1 MIRSYFGLT
10 ENPFALREIELL
22 PHQQEIHDTLR
33 VHCQQGGLCLVVG
46 RPGTGKSVIKE
57 SLKTLPEKEH
67 LVATVARTLHTY
79 TNTVKILCEA
89 FRIEFESSAF
99 QCERKLIQQAF
110 SLNRSGKMLVTI
122 IDDAHLME
130 MESLRKLRLL
140 LEDFPK
146 NHNLILVGQVELLAN
161 LDLAINQDIKSRV
174 TYSVITRRI
183 NDDAMR
189 EFIHRELSR
198 IGLPHATFTTGAT
211 ELIIRWADGV
221 LRRCRN
227 LCLSAM
233 LETVRARSGKTIDI
247 DVVNRALLQP
257 HWQNQEESDDNS
269 DGPRFRTSNF
279 TFRTSTTSPGF
290 STIRPTRRK

>member
-57 SLKTLPEKEH
+57 SLKKLPEKEH

-99 QCERKLIQQAF
+99 QCERKLIREAF

-146 NHNLILVGQVELLAN
+146 NHNLILVGQVEMLSN
-161 LDLAINQDIKSRV
+161 LDLGVNQDIKSRV
-174 TYSVITRRI
+174 TYSVITRRL
-183 NDDAMR
+183 NDDVMR
-189 EFIHRELSR
+189 SFIHRELDR
-198 IGLPHATFTTGAT
+198 IGLAHSTFTTGAT
-211 ELIIRWADGV
+211 ELIVRSADGV

-227 LCLSAM
+227 LCLSSM
-233 LETVRARSGKTIDI
+233 LEAVRASTRSIDI
-247 DVVNRALLQP
+247 DVINRVLLQP
-257 HWQNQEESDDNS
+257 HWQSQVDLKD
-269 DGPRFRTSNF
+269 F
-279 TFRTSTTSPGF
+279 
-290 STIRPTRRK
+290 